1 MIRVASYCRVSTDQE
16 DQINSFEAQQ
26 QFFREYI
33 ERCSDWEL
41 YRIYADKGI
50 TGTSTAKREA
60 FNRMISD
67 AHRGKFQIIITKEV
81 SRFSRNILDT
91 IHYTR
96 ELKTLNIAVLF
107 MNDGINTMD
116 PDAELRLSIMA
127 SIAQEESRKTSSR
140 VVWGQTR
147 QMEKGVVFGHSMLGY
162 DVRNGH
168 IMINPEG
175 AEIVKWIFQKY
186 AIEQV
191 STAEIVRG
199 LTAKGWPTASGST
212 QWTPSAIHKILKNE
226 KYVGDLIQKK
236 SYTPDFLTHK
246 KKRNRGE
253 QPLIRIENHHE
264 PIVSREVWE
273 KAQERRSKNNKHDS
287 TQSGHSSRY
296 AFSGKIRCGECGS
309 SFVVRKKYLKD
320 GTVVRRWCCGRAAQ
334 LGRCACDVGRLVR
347 DDDAMQ
353 MMQSAIAALPMDR
366 KPILENVSRLAL
378 DAIRTS
384 EHASADNLQYLYHRI
399 EQAKRKKE
407 AAMDSYLSGE
417 FTKTEMLAMKLRYD
431 ELLDGLHERL
441 TTVESHLKND
451 TTALK
456 TSIEARIAAIL
467 NGEIQNEIFYK
478 IMLQSL
484 TVYKDRHMELRLN
497 HLQHVFQ
504 FTE

>member
-1 MIRVASYCRVSTDQE
+1 MIRVASYCRVSTDHK

-91 IHYTR
+91 IRYTR

-191 STAEIVRG
+191 STA
-199 LTAKGWPTASGST
+199 
-212 QWTPSAIHKILKNE
+212 
-226 KYVGDLIQKK
+226 
-236 SYTPDFLTHK
+236 
-246 KKRNRGE
+246 
-253 QPLIRIENHHE
+253 
-264 PIVSREVWE
+264 
-273 KAQERRSKNNKHDS
+273 
-287 TQSGHSSRY
+287 
-296 AFSGKIRCGECGS
+296 
-309 SFVVRKKYLKD
+309 
-320 GTVVRRWCCGRAAQ
+320 
-334 LGRCACDVGRLVR
+334 
-347 DDDAMQ
+347 
-353 MMQSAIAALPMDR
+353 
-366 KPILENVSRLAL
+366 
-378 DAIRTS
+378 
-384 EHASADNLQYLYHRI
+384 
-399 EQAKRKKE
+399 
-407 AAMDSYLSGE
+407 
-417 FTKTEMLAMKLRYD
+417 
-431 ELLDGLHERL
+431 
-441 TTVESHLKND
+441 
-451 TTALK
+451 
-456 TSIEARIAAIL
+456 
-467 NGEIQNEIFYK
+467 
-478 IMLQSL
+478 
-484 TVYKDRHMELRLN
+484 
-497 HLQHVFQ
+497 
-504 FTE
+504 